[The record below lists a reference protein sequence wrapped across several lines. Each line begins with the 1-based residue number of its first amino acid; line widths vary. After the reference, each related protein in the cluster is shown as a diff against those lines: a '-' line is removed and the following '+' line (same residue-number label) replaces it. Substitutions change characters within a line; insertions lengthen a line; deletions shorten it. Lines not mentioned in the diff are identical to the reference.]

1 MNEAAKSLAQLK
13 KANKLVRLAFH
24 KNGPKSYK
32 RGQGAL
38 LRALLE
44 NDGATQRELVKT
56 LGINRSNLKDV
67 VKKAQR
73 NEYVTIESVDEPRT
87 YAVKLTDLGRELA
100 EKRVAA
106 NDRTADEILSCLTAE
121 EVKQLDAITEKLIVA
136 MKEKGISGKKKATRF
151 AARSI
156 VAKGCG
162 ISTIPTSNRYL
173 SQQAALHW
181 MHHRCMRERG
191 FPCSRKKGCTNG
203 RPCC

>member
-32 RGQGAL
+32 RGHGAL

-44 NDGATQRELVKT
+44 NDGAPQRELVKT
-56 LGINRSNLKDV
+56 LGMNRSNLKDV

-136 MKEKGISGKKKATRF
+136 MKEKGISGKKKGYKVR
-151 AARSI
+151 
-156 VAKGCG
+156 
-162 ISTIPTSNRYL
+162 
-173 SQQAALHW
+173 
-181 MHHRCMRERG
+181 
-191 FPCSRKKGCTNG
+191 RKKH
-203 RPCC
+203 RR

>member
-106 NDRTADEILSCLTAE
+106 NDRTADGILSCLTAE

-136 MKEKGISGKKKATRF
+136 MKEKGVSGKKKGYKVR
-151 AARSI
+151 
-156 VAKGCG
+156 
-162 ISTIPTSNRYL
+162 
-173 SQQAALHW
+173 
-181 MHHRCMRERG
+181 
-191 FPCSRKKGCTNG
+191 RKKH
-203 RPCC
+203 RR

>member
-100 EKRVAA
+100 EQRVAA

-136 MKEKGISGKKKATRF
+136 MKEKGISGKKKGYKVR
-151 AARSI
+151 
-156 VAKGCG
+156 
-162 ISTIPTSNRYL
+162 
-173 SQQAALHW
+173 
-181 MHHRCMRERG
+181 
-191 FPCSRKKGCTNG
+191 RKKH
-203 RPCC
+203 RR

>member
-56 LGINRSNLKDV
+56 LGMNRSNLKDV

-136 MKEKGISGKKKATRF
+136 MKEKGISGKKKGYKVR
-151 AARSI
+151 
-156 VAKGCG
+156 
-162 ISTIPTSNRYL
+162 
-173 SQQAALHW
+173 
-181 MHHRCMRERG
+181 
-191 FPCSRKKGCTNG
+191 RKKH
-203 RPCC
+203 RR

>member
-24 KNGPKSYK
+24 TNGPKSYK

-136 MKEKGISGKKKATRF
+136 MKEKGISGKKKGYKVR
-151 AARSI
+151 
-156 VAKGCG
+156 
-162 ISTIPTSNRYL
+162 
-173 SQQAALHW
+173 
-181 MHHRCMRERG
+181 
-191 FPCSRKKGCTNG
+191 RKKH
-203 RPCC
+203 RR

>member
-56 LGINRSNLKDV
+56 LGMNRSNLKDV

-73 NEYVTIESVDEPRT
+73 NEYITIESVDEPRT
-87 YAVKLTDLGRELA
+87 YAVKLTNLGRDLA

-106 NDRTADEILSCLTAE
+106 NDCTADEILSCLTAE

-136 MKEKGISGKKKATRF
+136 MKEKGISGKKKGYKVR
-151 AARSI
+151 
-156 VAKGCG
+156 
-162 ISTIPTSNRYL
+162 
-173 SQQAALHW
+173 
-181 MHHRCMRERG
+181 
-191 FPCSRKKGCTNG
+191 RKKH
-203 RPCC
+203 RR

>member
-56 LGINRSNLKDV
+56 LGMNRSNLKDI

-73 NEYVTIESVDEPRT
+73 NEYVTIEKVDEPRT

-100 EKRVAA
+100 EKRAAA

-121 EVKQLDAITEKLIVA
+121 EANQLDAITEKLIVA
-136 MKEKGISGKKKATRF
+136 MKEKGISGKKKGYKVR
-151 AARSI
+151 
-156 VAKGCG
+156 
-162 ISTIPTSNRYL
+162 
-173 SQQAALHW
+173 
-181 MHHRCMRERG
+181 
-191 FPCSRKKGCTNG
+191 RKKH
-203 RPCC
+203 RR

>member
-56 LGINRSNLKDV
+56 LGMNRSNLKEI

-121 EVKQLDAITEKLIVA
+121 EVRQLDAITEKLIVA
-136 MKEKGISGKKKATRF
+136 MKEKGISGKKKGYKVR
-151 AARSI
+151 
-156 VAKGCG
+156 
-162 ISTIPTSNRYL
+162 
-173 SQQAALHW
+173 
-181 MHHRCMRERG
+181 
-191 FPCSRKKGCTNG
+191 RKKH
-203 RPCC
+203 RR

>member
-87 YAVKLTDLGRELA
+87 YAVKLTNLGRELA

-136 MKEKGISGKKKATRF
+136 MKEKGISGKKKGYKVR
-151 AARSI
+151 
-156 VAKGCG
+156 
-162 ISTIPTSNRYL
+162 
-173 SQQAALHW
+173 
-181 MHHRCMRERG
+181 
-191 FPCSRKKGCTNG
+191 RKKH
-203 RPCC
+203 RR

>member
-1 MNEAAKSLAQLK
+1 MNEAAKSLAQLT

-56 LGINRSNLKDV
+56 LGMNRSNLKEI

-87 YAVKLTDLGRELA
+87 YAVKLTNLGRELA

-106 NDRTADEILSCLTAE
+106 NDRTADEVLSCLTAE

-136 MKEKGISGKKKATRF
+136 MKEKGISGKKKGYKVR
-151 AARSI
+151 
-156 VAKGCG
+156 
-162 ISTIPTSNRYL
+162 
-173 SQQAALHW
+173 
-181 MHHRCMRERG
+181 
-191 FPCSRKKGCTNG
+191 RKKH
-203 RPCC
+203 RR

>member
-24 KNGPKSYK
+24 KSGPKSYK

-56 LGINRSNLKDV
+56 LGMNRSNLKEI

-100 EKRVAA
+100 DKRVAA

-136 MKEKGISGKKKATRF
+136 MKEKGISGKKKGYKVR
-151 AARSI
+151 
-156 VAKGCG
+156 
-162 ISTIPTSNRYL
+162 
-173 SQQAALHW
+173 
-181 MHHRCMRERG
+181 
-191 FPCSRKKGCTNG
+191 RKKH
-203 RPCC
+203 RR

>member
-44 NDGATQRELVKT
+44 NDGAPQRELVKT
-56 LGINRSNLKDV
+56 LGMNRSNLKDV

-73 NEYVTIESVDEPRT
+73 NEYVTIEKVDEPRT

-106 NDRTADEILSCLTAE
+106 NDHTADEILSCLTAE

-136 MKEKGISGKKKATRF
+136 MKEKGISGKKKGYKVR
-151 AARSI
+151 
-156 VAKGCG
+156 
-162 ISTIPTSNRYL
+162 
-173 SQQAALHW
+173 
-181 MHHRCMRERG
+181 
-191 FPCSRKKGCTNG
+191 RKKH
-203 RPCC
+203 RR

>member
-56 LGINRSNLKDV
+56 LGMNRSNLKDV

-73 NEYVTIESVDEPRT
+73 NEYITIESVDEPRT
-87 YAVKLTDLGRELA
+87 YAVKLTNLGRELA

-106 NDRTADEILSCLTAE
+106 NDCTADEILSCLTAE

-136 MKEKGISGKKKATRF
+136 MKEKGISGKKKGYKVR
-151 AARSI
+151 
-156 VAKGCG
+156 
-162 ISTIPTSNRYL
+162 
-173 SQQAALHW
+173 
-181 MHHRCMRERG
+181 
-191 FPCSRKKGCTNG
+191 RKKH
-203 RPCC
+203 RR

>member
-24 KNGPKSYK
+24 KSGPKSYK

-56 LGINRSNLKDV
+56 LGMNRSNLKEI

-136 MKEKGISGKKKATRF
+136 MKEKGISGKKKGYKVR
-151 AARSI
+151 
-156 VAKGCG
+156 
-162 ISTIPTSNRYL
+162 
-173 SQQAALHW
+173 
-181 MHHRCMRERG
+181 
-191 FPCSRKKGCTNG
+191 RKKH
-203 RPCC
+203 RR

>member
-106 NDRTADEILSCLTAE
+106 NNRTADEILSCLTAE

-136 MKEKGISGKKKATRF
+136 MKEKGISGKKKGYKVR
-151 AARSI
+151 
-156 VAKGCG
+156 
-162 ISTIPTSNRYL
+162 
-173 SQQAALHW
+173 
-181 MHHRCMRERG
+181 
-191 FPCSRKKGCTNG
+191 RKKH
-203 RPCC
+203 RR

>member
-73 NEYVTIESVDEPRT
+73 NEYVTIENVDEPRT

-136 MKEKGISGKKKATRF
+136 MKEKGISGKKKGYKVR
-151 AARSI
+151 
-156 VAKGCG
+156 
-162 ISTIPTSNRYL
+162 
-173 SQQAALHW
+173 
-181 MHHRCMRERG
+181 
-191 FPCSRKKGCTNG
+191 RKKH
-203 RPCC
+203 RR

>member
-32 RGQGAL
+32 RGKGAL

-136 MKEKGISGKKKATRF
+136 MKEKGISGKKKGYKVR
-151 AARSI
+151 
-156 VAKGCG
+156 
-162 ISTIPTSNRYL
+162 
-173 SQQAALHW
+173 
-181 MHHRCMRERG
+181 
-191 FPCSRKKGCTNG
+191 RKKH
-203 RPCC
+203 RR

>member
-13 KANKLVRLAFH
+13 KTNKLVRLAFR

-106 NDRTADEILSCLTAE
+106 TDRTADEILSCLTAE

-136 MKEKGISGKKKATRF
+136 MKEKGISGKKKGYKVR
-151 AARSI
+151 
-156 VAKGCG
+156 
-162 ISTIPTSNRYL
+162 
-173 SQQAALHW
+173 
-181 MHHRCMRERG
+181 
-191 FPCSRKKGCTNG
+191 RKKH
-203 RPCC
+203 RR

>member
-73 NEYVTIESVDEPRT
+73 NEYITIEKADEPRT

-100 EKRVAA
+100 EKRAVA

-136 MKEKGISGKKKATRF
+136 MKEKGISGKKKGYKVR
-151 AARSI
+151 
-156 VAKGCG
+156 
-162 ISTIPTSNRYL
+162 
-173 SQQAALHW
+173 
-181 MHHRCMRERG
+181 
-191 FPCSRKKGCTNG
+191 RKKH
-203 RPCC
+203 RH

>member
-38 LRALLE
+38 LCALLE

-56 LGINRSNLKDV
+56 LGMNRSNLKDV

-136 MKEKGISGKKKATRF
+136 MKEKGISGKKKGYKVR
-151 AARSI
+151 
-156 VAKGCG
+156 
-162 ISTIPTSNRYL
+162 
-173 SQQAALHW
+173 
-181 MHHRCMRERG
+181 
-191 FPCSRKKGCTNG
+191 RKKH
-203 RPCC
+203 RR

>member
-56 LGINRSNLKDV
+56 LGMNRSNLKEI

-73 NEYVTIESVDEPRT
+73 NEYITIESVDEPRT
-87 YAVKLTDLGRELA
+87 YAVKLTDLGRELT

-136 MKEKGISGKKKATRF
+136 MKEKGISGKKKGYKVR
-151 AARSI
+151 
-156 VAKGCG
+156 
-162 ISTIPTSNRYL
+162 
-173 SQQAALHW
+173 
-181 MHHRCMRERG
+181 
-191 FPCSRKKGCTNG
+191 RKKH
-203 RPCC
+203 RR

>member
-56 LGINRSNLKDV
+56 LGVNRSNLKDV

-87 YAVKLTDLGRELA
+87 YAVKLTNLGRELA

-106 NDRTADEILSCLTAE
+106 NDHTADEILSCLTAE

-136 MKEKGISGKKKATRF
+136 MKEKGISGKKKGYKVR
-151 AARSI
+151 
-156 VAKGCG
+156 
-162 ISTIPTSNRYL
+162 
-173 SQQAALHW
+173 
-181 MHHRCMRERG
+181 
-191 FPCSRKKGCTNG
+191 RKKH
-203 RPCC
+203 RR

>member
-56 LGINRSNLKDV
+56 LGMNRSNLKDV

-73 NEYVTIESVDEPRT
+73 NEYITIESVDEPRT

-136 MKEKGISGKKKATRF
+136 MKEKGISGKKKGYKVR
-151 AARSI
+151 
-156 VAKGCG
+156 
-162 ISTIPTSNRYL
+162 
-173 SQQAALHW
+173 
-181 MHHRCMRERG
+181 
-191 FPCSRKKGCTNG
+191 RKKH
-203 RPCC
+203 RR

>member
-56 LGINRSNLKDV
+56 LGMNRSNLKDV

-73 NEYVTIESVDEPRT
+73 NEYITIESVDEPRT
-87 YAVKLTDLGRELA
+87 YAVKLTNLGRELA
-100 EKRVAA
+100 EKCVAA

-121 EVKQLDAITEKLIVA
+121 EVKQLDAITEKLVVA
-136 MKEKGISGKKKATRF
+136 MKEKGISGKKKGYKVR
-151 AARSI
+151 
-156 VAKGCG
+156 
-162 ISTIPTSNRYL
+162 
-173 SQQAALHW
+173 
-181 MHHRCMRERG
+181 
-191 FPCSRKKGCTNG
+191 RKKH
-203 RPCC
+203 RR

>member
-56 LGINRSNLKDV
+56 LGMNRSNLKDV

-73 NEYVTIESVDEPRT
+73 NEYITIESVDEPRT
-87 YAVKLTDLGRELA
+87 YAVKLTNLGRELA
-100 EKRVAA
+100 EKRAAA
-106 NDRTADEILSCLTAE
+106 NDCTADEILSCLTAE

-136 MKEKGISGKKKATRF
+136 MKEKGISGKKKGYKVR
-151 AARSI
+151 
-156 VAKGCG
+156 
-162 ISTIPTSNRYL
+162 
-173 SQQAALHW
+173 
-181 MHHRCMRERG
+181 
-191 FPCSRKKGCTNG
+191 RKKH
-203 RPCC
+203 RR